1 MTVYICQNLLNYT
14 IKMDDNEWILF
25 YENYTKFINKLGG
38 ILKKD
43 RIRQL
48 SKNWFEK
55 FSKIFC

>member
-43 RIRQL
+43 RIRQH